1 MKLREV
7 LDALIFRFRHPN
19 LMTLM
24 AYFSAPPPLVY
35 PFMVRMSLF
44 VNLHKFKV
52 NAISLPRICTYFGF
66 VESIWSKVFRTENSW
81 LIISKMLLNVN
92 GLHCSHGYRFSEPS
106 AILAT

>member
-24 AYFSAPPPLVY
+24 AYCSAHPALVY
-35 PFMVRMSLF
+35 PFMVRMSLLI
-44 VNLHKFKV
+44 NLHKFKV
-52 NAISLPRICTYFGF
+52 NAISLPRICTYLGF
-66 VESIWSKVFRTENSW
+66 VEIYMVKGVQDEEQ
-81 LIISKMLLNVN
+81 LIISKMLLYVN

-106 AILAT
+106 AILAA